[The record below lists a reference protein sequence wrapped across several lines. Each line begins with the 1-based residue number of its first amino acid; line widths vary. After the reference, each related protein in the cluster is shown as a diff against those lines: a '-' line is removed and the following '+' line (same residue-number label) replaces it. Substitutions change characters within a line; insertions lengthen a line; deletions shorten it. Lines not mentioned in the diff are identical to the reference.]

1 MGKETPDG
9 PKDQHFSLITI
20 VLKNNEQRICK
31 NYPIILSLP
40 AIRHRVDCPPGQT
53 CATTPLSRPALRP
66 KRPHAPPAKEMGSP
80 KATRT
85 QSSAVPLLPNKTAP
99 NKSRRGQKAQAH
111 ALPSWAGILAKHLA
125 QISKFVRE
133 PTRHTPAWS
142 QVAGRHSAFPPNS
155 KTGSSPPK
163 TTDKD
168 LPSQQGCTE
177 GPHRPNYQAPPFTTN
192 QAIKPWATNHN
203 KAARKQPG
211 HEPIDKVNLRR
222 DITRNT
228 PTSKPG
234 LRESKGS
241 PCKKWVRSSASAW
254 AEG

>member
-20 VLKNNEQRICK
+20 VLKNNEQRNCE
-31 NYPIILSLP
+31 NYSIILSLP
-40 AIRHRVDCPPGQT
+40 AIRHWVDCPPGQT

-99 NKSRRGQKAQAH
+99 NESRRGQTAQAH
-111 ALPSWAGILAKHLA
+111 ALPSWACILDLHLA

-133 PTRHTPAWS
+133 PKRHTPAWS

-177 GPHRPNYQAPPFTTN
+177 GPHRPNHQAPPF
-192 QAIKPWATNHN
+192 HH
-203 KAARKQPG
+203 QPG
-211 HEPIDKVNLRR
+211 NQTVGHQPQQSRQKT
-222 DITRNT
+222 TR
-228 PTSKPG
+228 
-234 LRESKGS
+234 L
-241 PCKKWVRSSASAW
+241 
-254 AEG
+254 